1 MIKNYFKTAFR
12 TLLRNRS
19 YAAINISGLAVGVA
33 VCLIIFVVIQF
44 ELSFDEFHENK
55 SRIYRVLSEFNTPKG
70 KEYNPGVNF
79 PLPRALRN
87 DFPQLEKVTTVD
99 MDGNDQILVLNEQG
113 AVVKKFKEETGMFFV
128 EPEFLDIFSYPLL
141 SGNKASLAEPNTV
154 FLTKAIAEKYFG
166 NWQDAIGKTIKRNNT
181 LSLKV
186 TGVLANTPVNSDF
199 QIRLLA
205 SYSSIHNKRQDD
217 DWQSISSSYGCYF
230 LAPENFD
237 EAAFNKQ
244 LVSFSKKYKA
254 ADNNTSQIIQS
265 LDKVHSDTLA
275 GNYLQRTASAE
286 MINAMWMIAAFI
298 LIIACVNFINLSTA
312 QAVNRGRE
320 VGVRKVLGSNRR
332 QLVLQFF
339 CEAFL
344 IVTAAV
350 LIAIGITC
358 LLLPA
363 VAGIMDI
370 PLEVKVITD
379 PAVIIFCI
387 VSILVVTALAGFYPA
402 IILSGFNPVTALK
415 SKIAAGSTK
424 GVSLRRA
431 LVVGQFVIA
440 QSLII
445 GTFMIVKQM
454 NYFQHAS
461 MGFDKEAIINVPIP
475 RDSASLAKIN
485 YLQDKLQQMKPVQQM
500 SFSYASPADNSN
512 WNSDIKYNH
521 AAKGTDFGVNLKW
534 SDAGYLKTYNIPLVA
549 GRNIYPSDTVR
560 EFLVNE
566 TLLKKLGVTDPQDAI
581 NKDIDMWD
589 GQMKGAIV
597 GVIKDFNAKS
607 FREGLEPVLIASRK
621 EFYSMAGIKLSQQN
635 MQQTIS
641 SIEKLWNQ
649 VYPDYVFEFKF
660 LDAKVADFY
669 QQERRM
675 SNLYTAFAALS
686 ILLSCLGLY
695 GLASFMA
702 VQRLKEVGVRKVLGA
717 SLQSIV
723 YLFSKEFILLI
734 GIAFAVAAPLT
745 WYFLNQWLQGFQ
757 YRISL
762 SWWIFLLGGIAS
774 LTVALITVGFKALK
788 AAHTNPVKTLRSE

>member
-12 TLLRNRS
+12 ALLRNRS
-19 YAAINISGLAVGVA
+19 YTAINIAGLAIGIA

-113 AVVKKFKEETGMFFV
+113 AVVKKFKEETGVFFV
-128 EPEFLDIFSYPLL
+128 EPEFLDIFSFPLL

-186 TGVLANTPVNSDF
+186 AGVLANTPVNSDF
-199 QIRLLA
+199 QIKLLA
-205 SYSSIHNKRQDD
+205 SYASIHKPERDK
-217 DWQSISSSYGCYF
+217 DWQSISSSHGCFF
-230 LAPENFD
+230 LAPKNFD

-244 LVSFSKKYKA
+244 LTAFSKKYKA
-254 ADNNTSQIIQS
+254 PDDNTGQVVQS
-265 LDKVHSDTLA
+265 ISKVHADTLA
-275 GNYLQRTASAE
+275 GNYLGRSASGE

-320 VGVRKVLGSNRR
+320 VGVRKVLGSNRS

-350 LIAIGITC
+350 LIAIGITY

-363 VAGIMDI
+363 VAGVMDI
-370 PLEVKVITD
+370 PLEVKVISD
-379 PAVIIFCI
+379 PAVIIFCV
-387 VSILVVTALAGFYPA
+387 VSIFAVTALAGFYPA
-402 IILSGFNPVTALK
+402 IILSGFKPVAALK

-475 RDSASLAKIN
+475 RDSASLTKIN
-485 YLQDKLQQMKPVQQM
+485 YLQNKLQQMKAVQQV
-500 SFSYASPADNSN
+500 SFSYASPADNGN

-534 SDAGYLKTYNIPLVA
+534 SDAGYIKTYNIPLVA

-560 EFLVNE
+560 EFLINE
-566 TLLKKLGVTDPQDAI
+566 TLLKKLGVTNPQEAI
-581 NKDIDMWD
+581 NKEIDMWD

-597 GVIKDFNAKS
+597 GVVKDFNVRS
-607 FREGLEPVLIASRK
+607 FRDGIEPLLIASRK
-621 EFYSMAGIKLSQQN
+621 DFYSMAGIKLSQQN
-635 MQQTIS
+635 MQQSIS
-641 SIEKLWNQ
+641 SIEKLWNEA
-649 VYPDYVFEFKF
+649 YPDYVFEYRF

-669 QQERRM
+669 KQERRI
-675 SNLYTAFAALS
+675 SNLYTAFAVLS

-717 SLQSIV
+717 SMQSIV

-734 GIAFAVAAPLT
+734 AIAFAVAAPLT

-762 SWWIFLLGGIAS
+762 SWWIFLLGGAAS